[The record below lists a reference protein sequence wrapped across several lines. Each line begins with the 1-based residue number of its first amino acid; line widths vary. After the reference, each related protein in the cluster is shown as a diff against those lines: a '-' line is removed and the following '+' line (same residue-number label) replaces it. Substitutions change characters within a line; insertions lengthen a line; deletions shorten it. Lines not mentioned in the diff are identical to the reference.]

1 MKMKSHLASAF
12 VASVCLAG
20 YSGNA
25 QTPTNFTGVTAS
37 VYDAAAVA
45 TGSVFLAS
53 CLGNGPSGP
62 SFLQVMNN
70 AGTPEV
76 FKQVSQ
82 GGTGNGYCAGDFKLL
97 PNGLLS
103 SSQFTGWF
111 DYVEGGP
118 VVNQLLDTNLN
129 AVETVTM
136 GNGFQ
141 SESHDFQLM
150 ANGHVLMLGYYTTLA
165 DLRAVVSNAPPVAE
179 VSGSVI
185 QELDGNRNVIWQ
197 WRSWDHFNWSQFSDW
212 GAVSASGIISGW
224 CVNAVRL
231 DPVDGNL
238 LVGTAKEQ
246 MKINRQTGDVMWR
259 LGGAFNQFTFAGVS
273 LAEGLRQVAGNDF
286 QRLPNGDYILFNNG
300 NADGSRTSQL
310 HEYRLDE
317 TNKVATHVWQYVPT
331 NNIATTSRGSVQR
344 LANGNTFIGWGAST
358 NGPNPDATEVTASGG
373 KVFDLSFTNTQVNS
387 YRAYRFPFPP
397 DAQRIQ
403 ATVPGLAAG
412 NTYQFGNTGV
422 RANITSISAD
432 AYNSATGARE
442 PYAPLYPFFQGQAPL
457 LLPVRVSI
465 SPNHISSV
473 AGVISF
479 DPVALSLPD
488 PANTTVYYRTTPGQ
502 GIFVPLPSGFNDLT
516 GLLDA
521 ELSDPGFGDFAF
533 GTPDLGELSFPPLLI
548 EPESLQSTGI
558 VTRVPA
564 LVQIGKTNTVNQ
576 QLPISLSWS
585 PKGLAGGYAL
595 QIATNATFN
604 SPVVDEPYLLESRY
618 FFSNALPNRTYFWR
632 VCTYNDV
639 GVSDWA
645 TNSFATVPP
654 TVQVTVPNGGE
665 AWQRGL
671 PYIIQWNANITENIA
686 LDLYKGG
693 VFVKTIT
700 TNSPGIPAYR
710 WSIPVST
717 VPGSD
722 YSIRIRSTTNAAL
735 FDVSDASFSIV
746 DTPTFNSGSV
756 VVLTNGCV
764 QFGLT
769 APGAATA
776 TVLVSTNLITWQAL
790 PPLPLTNGLGVF
802 TDNATTNFTSRFYRL
817 SVP

>member
-1 MKMKSHLASAF
+1 MKMKSHLASVF

-37 VYDAAAVA
+37 VYDASAVA

-70 AGTPEV
+70 DGTTAS
-76 FKQVSQ
+76 FKAV
-82 GGTGNGYCAGDFKLL
+82 GGPGNGYCAGDFKLL

-118 VVNQLLDTNLN
+118 VINQILDTNLN
-129 AVETVTM
+129 VVETVSM

-150 ANGHVLMLGYYTTLA
+150 PNGHVLMLGYYTTLA

-197 WRSWDHFNWSQFSDW
+197 WRSWDHFNWNQFSDW
-212 GAVSASGIISGW
+212 GAASASGIISGW
-224 CVNAVRL
+224 CVNAVRF
-231 DPVDGNL
+231 DPMDGNL

-273 LAEGLRQVAGNDF
+273 LAEGLRQMAGNDF

-300 NADGSRTSQL
+300 NADGSRTSQV

-317 TNKVATHVWQYVPT
+317 TNKVATHVWQHVPT

-344 LANGNTFIGWGAST
+344 LANGNTFIGWGVST
-358 NGPNPDATEVTASGG
+358 NGPNPDATEVTATGR
-373 KVFDLSFTNTQVNS
+373 KVFDLSFTNAQVNS

-422 RANITSISAD
+422 RVNITGISAD
-432 AYNSATGARE
+432 AYNSATVARE
-442 PYAPLYPFFQGQAPL
+442 PCAPLYPFFQGQAPL
-457 LLPVRVSI
+457 LSPVRVSL

-516 GLLDA
+516 GQLDA
-521 ELSDPGFGDFAF
+521 ELSDPGFGEFAF
-533 GTPDLGELSFPPLLI
+533 GTPDVGELSFPPLLI

-564 LVQIGKTNTVNQ
+564 RVQTGRTYTVNQ

-595 QIATNATFN
+595 QIATDATFN

-618 FFSNALPNRTYFWR
+618 FFSNALPNRIYFWR

-654 TVQVTVPNGGE
+654 AVQVTVPNGGE

-671 PYIIQWNANITENIA
+671 NYFVQWKGNTPEPVAI
-686 LDLYKGG
+686 DLYKGG
-693 VFVKTIT
+693 VFLKTLA
-700 TNSPGIPAYR
+700 TNANTGAYR
-710 WSIPVST
+710 WSIGFDLLT
-717 VPGSD
+717 GRD
-722 YSIRIRSTTNAAL
+722 YSIAVRSSTTGAL
-735 FDVSDASFSIV
+735 ADMSDLPFSII
-746 DTPTFNSGSV
+746 DAPSINSGSV
-756 VVLTNGCV
+756 SRFPDGSA
-764 QFGLT
+764 QFSYT
-769 APGAATA
+769 APGAGLM
-776 TVLVSTNLITWQAL
+776 TVLGSTNLTTWEVIQTL
-790 PPLPLTNGLGVF
+790 QLTSDAGVF
-802 TDNATTNFTSRFYRL
+802 TNPAAAGVPNRFYRL
-817 SVP
+817 RVP

>member
-1 MKMKSHLASAF
+1 MKSCLVSILAA
-12 VASVCLAG
+12 ASCLAD

-25 QTPTNFTGVTAS
+25 QTPTNFTGVTTS

-45 TGSVFLAS
+45 TGSVFLAP
-53 CLGNGPSGP
+53 CLGNGPAEP
-62 SFLQVMNN
+62 LFLQVMNN
-70 AGTPEV
+70 DGTV
-76 FKQVSQ
+76 GTFKQVSQ
-82 GGTGNGYCAGDFKLL
+82 GGTSNVNCASDFKLL
-97 PNGLLS
+97 HNGLLS

-118 VVNQLLDTNLN
+118 VINQLLDTNLN
-129 AVETVTM
+129 VVETVTM

-141 SESHDFQLM
+141 SESHDFQLLQ
-150 ANGHVLMLGYYTTLA
+150 NGHVLMLGYYTTLA
-165 DLRAVVSNAPPVAE
+165 DLRAVVSNARPVAE

-212 GAVSASGIISGW
+212 GTASAGGIIPGW

-273 LAEGLRQVAGNDF
+273 PAEGLRQMAGNDF
-286 QRLPNGDYILFNNG
+286 QRLPNGNYILFNNG
-300 NADGSRTSQL
+300 NADGSRTSQV

-317 TNKVATHVWQYVPT
+317 TNKGATHVWQYVPT

-344 LANGNTFIGWGAST
+344 LANGNTFIGWGVST
-358 NGPNPDATEVTASGG
+358 NGPNPDAAEVTSGG
-373 KVFDLSFTNTQVNS
+373 RKVFDLSFTNALVNS
-387 YRAYRFPFPP
+387 YRAFRFSFPP
-397 DAQRIQ
+397 GAQRIQ

-412 NTYQFGNTGV
+412 NSYQFGNTGV
-422 RANITSISAD
+422 RVNITSISAD
-432 AYNSATGARE
+432 AYNSATVDRE
-442 PYAPLYPFFQGQAPL
+442 PCAPLYPFFQGQAPL

-465 SPNHISSV
+465 SPNHIASV

-479 DPVALSLPD
+479 DPVALSILD
-488 PANTTVYYRTTPGQ
+488 PANTTVYYRDNPGQ

-516 GLLDA
+516 GQLDA
-521 ELSDPGFGDFAF
+521 ELSDTGFGEFAF
-533 GTPDLGELSFPPLLI
+533 GTPDLHELSFPPLLI

-558 VTRVPA
+558 VTRVPT
-564 LVQIGKTNTVNQ
+564 LVQTGRTYTVNQ

-595 QIATNATFN
+595 QIATAATFD

-618 FFSNALPNRTYFWR
+618 FFSNSLPNRTYFWR

-639 GVSDWA
+639 GTSDWA
-645 TNSFATVPP
+645 TNSFATIPP
-654 TVQVTVPNGGE
+654 MVQMVVPNGGE
-665 AWQRGL
+665 AWLRGL
-671 PYIIQWNANITENIA
+671 SHDIQWSNNVAENVA
-686 LDLYKGG
+686 LDLYKAGL
-693 VFVKTIT
+693 FVKTIT
-700 TNSPGIPAYR
+700 TNSPSIPAYR

-722 YSIRIRSTTNAAL
+722 YSIKIRSTTNAAL
-735 FDVSDASFSIV
+735 SAMSGTFSIV
-746 DTPTFNSGSV
+746 DAPSFNPASV
-756 VVLTNGCV
+756 VRLPNGNV
-764 QFGLT
+764 QFSCT
-769 APGAATA
+769 ALGAAQMSVFISTNLVNWQFLQAVLVTNSIASFADATA
-776 TVLVSTNLITWQAL
+776 T
-790 PPLPLTNGLGVF
+790 
-802 TDNATTNFTSRFYRL
+802 NAGMRFYRI
-817 SVP
+817 SIP